1 MEPVN
6 NNGHPRTGVRYSQ
19 VDYNKKSCRIY
30 QNDRFDGLTV
40 YEVLILLAC
49 VVKTTLL

>member
-19 VDYNKKSCRIY
+19 VDYNKSLAEYTKM
-30 QNDRFDGLTV
+30 TV
-40 YEVLILLAC
+40 LMV
-49 VVKTTLL
+49 